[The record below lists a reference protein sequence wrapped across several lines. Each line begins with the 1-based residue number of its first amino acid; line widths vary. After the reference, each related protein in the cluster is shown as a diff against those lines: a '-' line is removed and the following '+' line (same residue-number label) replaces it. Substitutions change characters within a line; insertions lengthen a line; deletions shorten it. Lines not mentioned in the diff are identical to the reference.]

1 MKKLK
6 IVLVIIAFFGALSAS
21 NAQRVVKVKVYPKHG
36 TVVTT
41 VNKPRLVIHKGI
53 RYHIAAGVWY
63 KTRGRKYVV
72 TAAPRGIVI
81 NTLPRGHK
89 VVFIKGRKYFAYK
102 GIHYKRIG
110 RTYKVVYV

>member
-1 MKKLK
+1 MKKLRNLL
-6 IVLVIIAFFGALSAS
+6 ILVTLFGALNAA
-21 NAQRVVKVKVYPKHG
+21 NAQRVVRVYPNHG

-41 VNKPRLVIHKGI
+41 IHKPKLVIHKGI
-53 RYHIAAGVWY
+53 RYHLADGVWY

-72 TAAPRGIVI
+72 CAAPRGIVI

-89 VVFIKGRKYFAYK
+89 LVYVKGRKYYAYK
-102 GIHYKRIG
+102 GVHYQRIG